1 MKAFRPWFT
10 VLPVSVLVLGS
21 CEKKEQPSAPAA
33 PGEVAKAPSATPAE
47 TPAAPVAKA
56 LTPGERAAMLG
67 IVGHL
72 SKDTEGV
79 LALYD
84 GKDIVKRLKSLK
96 SWEFIR
102 ELAKEEDGTD
112 IEAEMAEGAEEAGK
126 FLGQEIFLASGK
138 GTGPQVANLMKL
150 SQRSNYYQMRV
161 LAQAFAAGAKDGDFS
176 GLDAASQGAMM
187 EMAKEIGKEM
197 ALIENAVVPPM
208 LMGVKAQD
216 AEALAMA
223 QEQLTSGLEG
233 MAGMLGEGA
242 KPLEFTKGGVTFK
255 GYKLAGSFLAEQMEA
270 GRKDMEE
277 TLEPADVDRLIAT
290 IKTKNL
296 AIAQGALGDYLMI
309 FIGDNEEACPLV
321 DKVEDSLA
329 ANEAISF
336 VDGYQGK
343 KLAGF
348 LYGEQGVVKSG
359 VAGSLKDMA
368 LGVRDGLAGAE
379 GLGDTRE
386 LASLLELVGEKED
399 SLLGLAKAD
408 TVGGLV
414 VLEEGVKFEFF
425 GGVDRG
431 SVDHE
436 AAHKLANLGS
446 SDDVLLFGNWVADPE
461 YSKRAGE
468 YGEALVETAYAIA
481 EKAAGL
487 KMEDSEEFAQFQQGF
502 SLFNEKFRTDTI
514 ALWDALSV
522 ADSGLGNET
531 ALVVDLKGAVPP
543 IPGVPQELV
552 DGGRFVRASLV
563 SPVTDRA
570 KLQESW
576 SKVDSSLKNI
586 FKTAS
591 EIAGEEI
598 PMQKPMSSEK
608 DGLKTWFFSMPF
620 FNDDFLPSVTIS
632 DKWFVAS
639 TSKTQALDLAVAAD
653 KAAGDRKG
661 AWLELDFDT
670 LRKSTGD
677 WVTLLEKNGEAAL
690 GSPEKFAE
698 FKEQLPR
705 IKKGLEALEEFDQFS
720 FSERREGGKLRS
732 TIHFKVR

>member
-10 VLPVSVLVLGS
+10 VLPVTALVLGS

-33 PGEVAKAPSATPAE
+33 PGEAAKAPVATPAE
-47 TPAAPVAKA
+47 APPAPVKA

-72 SKDTEGV
+72 SKDTESV
-79 LALYD
+79 MALYD
-84 GKDIVKRLKSLK
+84 GKDIVKRLRSLK

-112 IEAEMAEGAEEAGK
+112 IEAEIAEGAEEAGK
-126 FLGQEIFLASGK
+126 FLGQEIFLATGK
-138 GTGPQVANLMKL
+138 GTAPQVANLMKL

-161 LAQAFAAGAKDGDFS
+161 LAKAFAAGAKEGDFS
-176 GLDAASQGAMM
+176 GLDSASQGAMM

-197 ALIENAVVPPM
+197 GIIEAAAVPPT
-208 LMGVKAQD
+208 LIGVKAQD
-216 AEALAMA
+216 AESLAMA
-223 QEQLTSGLEG
+223 QQELASGLDQTMG
-233 MAGMLGEGA
+233 LLGEGA
-242 KPLEFTKGGVTFK
+242 KPLEFTKGGATFK
-255 GYKLAGSFLAEQMEA
+255 GYKLAGTFLAEQMEA
-270 GRKDMEE
+270 GRKDMEA
-277 TLEPADVDRLIAT
+277 TLEPADVDRLIAA

-296 AIAQGALGDYLMI
+296 AIAQGTIGDYLMI
-309 FIGDNEEACPLV
+309 FVGDNEELCPLA

-348 LYGEQGVVKSG
+348 AYGEQGIVKSG
-359 VAGSLKDMA
+359 LVGSLKDMA
-368 LGVRDGLAGAE
+368 LGVRDGLAGSE

-399 SLLGLAKAD
+399 ALLGLAKAD
-408 TVGGLV
+408 AVGGLA
-414 VLEEGVKFEFF
+414 VLEDGVKFELF

-431 SVDHE
+431 AMDSD
-436 AAHKLANLGS
+436 ASHKLANLGS
-446 SDDVLLFGNWVADPE
+446 SDDVLLFGNWVADAE

-481 EKAAGL
+481 EKVAGV
-487 KMEDSEEFAQFQQGF
+487 KSDDEDLAQFQQGF
-502 SLFNEKFRTDTI
+502 ALFNEKFRTDTI
-514 ALWDALSV
+514 AIWDALSV
-522 ADSGLGNET
+522 AGTGLGNET
-531 ALVVDLKGAVPP
+531 AIVVDLKGTVPP

-552 DGGRFVRASLV
+552 DGGRFVRASVV

-570 KLQESW
+570 KLQDSW
-576 SKVDSSLKNI
+576 TKLDGSLKNI

-591 EIAGEEI
+591 ELAGDEI

-620 FNDDFLPSVTIS
+620 FNDDFLPSVTVS

-639 TSKTQALDLAVAAD
+639 TSKTQALDLAVSAD

-661 AWLELDFDT
+661 AWFELDFDT
-670 LRKSTGD
+670 LRKFTGD

-690 GSPEKFAE
+690 GGPEAFEE
-698 FKEQLPR
+698 FKTQLPR
-705 IKKGLEALEEFDQFS
+705 IKKGLAAFEEFDQLS
-720 FSERREGGKLRS
+720 VYERREGGKLRN
-732 TIHFKVR
+732 TVHFKVR